1 MGFKFLTSEQDQ
13 YGINYVPEP
22 NEEIHTSIL
31 YYRSEVNL
39 DTLGEIE
46 YDNLLRRERI
56 KMIESFWMD
65 GRISQE
71 IISQDNN
78 GFTLRTEIII

>member
-1 MGFKFLTSEQDQ
+1 MAFKFLTSEQDQ

-22 NEEIHTSIL
+22 IEEIHTSII
-31 YYRSEVNL
+31 YHRSEVNL

-71 IISQDNN
+71 IIYQDNN

>member
-1 MGFKFLTSEQDQ
+1 MGFKFLTSEEDQ

-22 NEEIHTSIL
+22 NQEIHTLIL
-31 YYRSEVNL
+31 YHRSEVNL

-71 IISQDNN
+71 IIYQDNN